1 MPEQPAGD
9 LIDRFPL
16 AAALSGKSLEKASR
30 MRMRQ
35 GGGRDATP
43 PVLQRKPQRDRS
55 VSAVML
61 SRTLRVTPP
70 NSISHQREWP

>member
-1 MPEQPAGD
+1 MPEQPAGG
-9 LIDRFPL
+9 LIDRGPL

-30 MRMRQ
+30 MRIVMRDVP
-35 GGGRDATP
+35 GRNV
-43 PVLQRKPQRDRS
+43 PVLPEIPQRDSR

-61 SRTLRVTPP
+61 SSTLRVTPP